1 MQRATTKEIIE
12 EFYRLKRLYGLEL
25 HNYRIEFDNAKRR
38 LGLCNYRKKII
49 SISKIHLEHTSKEQ
63 MLDTLKHEVA
73 HAYSYHHYGSEG
85 RGHNH
90 YFYHSCKVVGAT
102 PKRCAV
108 VSEDI
113 KKITPKYLGI
123 CKVHNVVAR
132 YHRFVSGARSCGQ
145 CSNKFDKRYLLEIVK
160 YKDYQGEIK

>member
-1 MQRATTKEIIE
+1 MEQATTTEIIK
-12 EFYRLKRLYGLEL
+12 EFYRLKEVYKEEL
-25 HNYRIEFDNAKRR
+25 SKYRIEFDNAKRR
-38 LGLCNYRKKII
+38 LGLCNYRKKVI

-73 HAYSYHHYGSEG
+73 HAYSYHHYGIDG

-90 YFYHSCKVVGAT
+90 HFYNACRVVGAT

-108 VSEDI
+108 VSQDI

-123 CKVHNVVAR
+123 CKVHNVVGE
-132 YHRFVSGARSCGQ
+132 YHRYVSGLSCGQ
-145 CSNKFDKRYLLEIVK
+145 CSKKFDKRYLLEIVK
-160 YKDYQGEIK
+160 YEDYKGEIK